1 MAKSRRAPQEW
12 RTPHIPR
19 DRGVSTPNATLL
31 LCDFA
36 QEVGGKLYILGGG
49 FSKAYSWGQPVNM
62 FLAIKLNIPWHMA
75 NQKLKFSLA
84 LVTEDDEPVLGLG
97 GPPIRADGELEAGRP
112 PGLTPGSMLDAGMV
126 VPMFGLQLKHGA
138 YRWEMK
144 LDGELIQT
152 VVFEVLPPPPGF
164 VIPQAAQPP
173 S

>member
-1 MAKSRRAPQEW
+1 M
-12 RTPHIPR
+12 
-19 DRGVSTPNATLL
+19 

-49 FSKAYSWGQPVNM
+49 FSRVYSWGQPVNM
-62 FLAIKLNIPWHMA
+62 FLAIKLYLPWHMA

-84 LVTEDDEPVLGLG
+84 LVTEDDEPVLALN
-97 GPPIRADGELEAGRP
+97 GPPIRADGEIEAGRP
-112 PGLTPGSMLDAGMV
+112 PGLTPGSTLDTSMV
-126 VPMFGLQLKHGA
+126 LPMFGLGLKHGA

-144 LDGELIQT
+144 VDGELVQA
-152 VVFEVLPPPPGF
+152 VAFEVLPPPPGF